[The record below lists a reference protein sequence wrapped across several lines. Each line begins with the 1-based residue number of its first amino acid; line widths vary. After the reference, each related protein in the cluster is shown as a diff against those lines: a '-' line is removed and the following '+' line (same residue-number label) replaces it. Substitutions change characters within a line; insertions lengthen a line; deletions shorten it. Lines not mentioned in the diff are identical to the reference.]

1 MSQSRRRI
9 AHIRQGYRSKVV
21 RFGLAAALLPVA
33 LGIACNDEQEVPED
47 ERVRQ
52 IAGVAELATNA
63 YSAAGP
69 EGLYDY
75 LAKDVADECS
85 KEDLSNAL
93 DAEPVP
99 DGFRRVS
106 NVQFDGSKARAT
118 VTQLFVEE
126 ERQVDWSFVLEDET
140 NWRLTDVP
148 GLKGCTN

>member
-1 MSQSRRRI
+1 
-9 AHIRQGYRSKVV
+9 V
-21 RFGLAAALLPVA
+21 RLALAPAALLPLA
-33 LGIACNDEQEVPED
+33 LAIVCSDEPNVPED

-85 KEDLSNAL
+85 KEDLSKAL

-99 DGFRRVS
+99 DGFRRVG
-106 NVQFDGSKARAT
+106 NVQFDGRKAHAT
-118 VTQLFVEE
+118 VTLLFVEE
-126 ERQVDWSFVLEDET
+126 ERQVEWSFVLEDET
-140 NWRLTDVP
+140 SWRLTDVP
-148 GLKGCTN
+148 GLKECAS

>member
-1 MSQSRRRI
+1 
-9 AHIRQGYRSKVV
+9 
-21 RFGLAAALLPVA
+21 LAPAALLPLA
-33 LGIACNDEQEVPED
+33 LAIACSDEPDVPED

-75 LAKDVADECS
+75 LS
-85 KEDLSNAL
+85 KEVAAECPKEALSRAL
-93 DAEPVP
+93 DAQPVP

-106 NVQFDGSKARAT
+106 NVQFDGRKARAT

-126 ERQVDWSFVLEDET
+126 DRQVEWSFVLEDET
-140 NWRLTDVP
+140 NWRLTAIP
-148 GLKGCTN
+148 GLEGCAN

>member
-1 MSQSRRRI
+1 MRLS
-9 AHIRQGYRSKVV
+9 
-21 RFGLAAALLPVA
+21 LAPAALLPLA
-33 LGIACNDEQEVPED
+33 LAIACSDEPNVPED

-52 IAGVAELATNA
+52 VEGVAQLASNA

-75 LAKDVADECS
+75 LAKDVAAECS
-85 KEDLSNAL
+85 KEDLSKAL
-93 DAEPVP
+93 EAEPVP

-106 NVQFDGSKARAT
+106 DVQFDGGKARAT

-126 ERQVDWSFVLEDET
+126 ERQVEWSFVLEDET

-148 GLKGCTN
+148 GLEECAN

>member
-1 MSQSRRRI
+1 M
-9 AHIRQGYRSKVV
+9 AP
-21 RFGLAAALLPVA
+21 AALLPLA
-33 LGIACNDEQEVPED
+33 LAIACSDEPNVPED

-52 IAGVAELATNA
+52 IEGVAALASNA

-75 LAKDVADECS
+75 LAKDVAADCS
-85 KEDLSNAL
+85 KEALSKAL
-93 DAEPVP
+93 DGQPVP
-99 DGFRRVS
+99 DGFRHVS

-126 ERQVDWSFVLEDET
+126 ERQVEWSFVLENET

-148 GLKGCTN
+148 GLAGCAN

>member
-1 MSQSRRRI
+1 L
-9 AHIRQGYRSKVV
+9 VP
-21 RFGLAAALLPVA
+21 AALLPLA
-33 LGIACNDEQEVPED
+33 LAIACSDEPDVPAD

-52 IAGVAELATNA
+52 VTGVAELATNA

-85 KEDLSNAL
+85 KEDLSKAL
-93 DAEPVP
+93 EAEPVP
-99 DGFRRVS
+99 AGFRRVS
-106 NVQFDGSKARAT
+106 DVRFDGSKAQAT

-126 ERQVDWSFVLEDET
+126 ERQVEWSFVLEDET

-148 GLKGCTN
+148 GLEGCAD

>member
-1 MSQSRRRI
+1 MRLSL
-9 AHIRQGYRSKVV
+9 VP
-21 RFGLAAALLPVA
+21 AALLPLA
-33 LGIACNDEQEVPED
+33 LAIACSEEPDVPED

-52 IAGVAELATNA
+52 IEGVAELATNA

-75 LAKDVADECS
+75 LAKEVAAECTKKALS
-85 KEDLSNAL
+85 KAL
-93 DAEPVP
+93 DTQPVP

-106 NVQFDGSKARAT
+106 DVQFDGSKARAT

-126 ERQVDWSFVLEDET
+126 DRQVEWSFVLEDET

-148 GLKGCTN
+148 GLKRCAD

>member
-1 MSQSRRRI
+1 M
-9 AHIRQGYRSKVV
+9 VP
-21 RFGLAAALLPVA
+21 AALLPLA
-33 LGIACNDEQEVPED
+33 LAIACSDEPNVPED

-52 IAGVAELATNA
+52 IEGVAALATNA

-75 LAKDVADECS
+75 LAKDVAAECS
-85 KEDLSNAL
+85 KEDLSKAL

-106 NVQFDGSKARAT
+106 NVQFDGRKARAT

-126 ERQVDWSFVLEDET
+126 ERQVEWSFVLEDES

-148 GLKGCTN
+148 GLEGCAN

>member
-1 MSQSRRRI
+1 MRLSV
-9 AHIRQGYRSKVV
+9 AT
-21 RFGLAAALLPVA
+21 AALLPLA
-33 LGIACNDEQEVPED
+33 LAIACSDEPNVPED

-52 IAGVAELATNA
+52 IEGVAALASNA

-75 LAKDVADECS
+75 LAKDVAAECS
-85 KEDLSNAL
+85 KDDLSKAL
-93 DAEPVP
+93 ETEPVP

-106 NVQFDGSKARAT
+106 DVQFDGRKARAT

-126 ERQVDWSFVLEDET
+126 ERQVEWSFVLEDET

-148 GLKGCTN
+148 GLEGCAN